1 MSLTA
6 GLPVERFLQTLE
18 IVAREGKHLSYSWNS
33 LFSQTI
39 DAKWVRNLEHAPEI
53 AERLEAFVSRFG
65 RMQDTV
71 ADKLL
76 PRWLLALAEKPGSQ
90 IETLNRAERLGILT
104 STERWL
110 EARNLRNRLV
120 HEYITDP
127 ERFAED
133 LNLAKEYSPMLLD
146 VFNRLRQD
154 AITRMG
160 LEEEN
165 LPESLPVDL
174 A

>member
-1 MSLTA
+1 MS
-6 GLPVERFLQTLE
+6 
-18 IVAREGKHLSYSWNS
+18 
-33 LFSQTI
+33 
-39 DAKWVRNLEHAPEI
+39 
-53 AERLEAFVSRFG
+53 
-65 RMQDTV
+65 
-71 ADKLL
+71 
-76 PRWLLALAEKPGSQ
+76 
-90 IETLNRAERLGILT
+90 
-104 STERWL
+104 
-110 EARNLRNRLV
+110 LV

-133 LNLAKEYSPMLLD
+133 MNLAKEYSPMLLD